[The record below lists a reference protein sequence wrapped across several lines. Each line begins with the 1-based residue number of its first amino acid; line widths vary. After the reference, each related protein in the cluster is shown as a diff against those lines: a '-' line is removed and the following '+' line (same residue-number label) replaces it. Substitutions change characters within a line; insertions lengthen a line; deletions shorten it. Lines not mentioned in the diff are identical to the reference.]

1 MSREN
6 PTWGA
11 PRILSE
17 LLLLG
22 YSVAESTVAKYMV
35 REAKPR
41 SQTWRSF
48 LKNHASQIVGIGFF
62 TIPTVVFRVLYVFIV
77 LEHHNRKIL
86 HFNVTSNNSS
96 KLVFAQ

>member
-22 YSVAESTVAKYMV
+22 YVVAG
-35 REAKPR
+35 
-41 SQTWRSF
+41 
-48 LKNHASQIVGIGFF
+48 GIA
-62 TIPTVVFRVLYVFIV
+62 
-77 LEHHNRKIL
+77 
-86 HFNVTSNNSS
+86 NVTNRNENQVQTS
-96 KLVFAQ
+96 